1 MWRLGYSETFA
12 RTVRKLTRHNRAL
25 RSAFAATL
33 ALLEQDP
40 RHPHLKLH
48 PLHGTLE
55 GLWAVSVT
63 YKVRLVLVPHE
74 DERAVI
80 LVDIGSHDEVYG

>member
-12 RTVRKLTRHNRAL
+12 RTVRKLTRRNRSL
-25 RSAFAATL
+25 RDAFAATL

-48 PLHGTLE
+48 QLHGTLE
-55 GLWAVSVT
+55 GLSAVSVT
-63 YKVRLVLVPHE
+63 YRVRLVVVLREHE
-74 DERAVI
+74 HAVI
-80 LVDIGSHDEVYG
+80 LVDIGTHDDVYG